1 MTKQDF
7 STPKINSLPGPDDI
21 TRIKLK
27 NGITFLFRPNM
38 NSMTTS
44 IGGYVQAGSIYDP
57 QDKLGLADFTTSTLM
72 RGTRTQSFQEIFDSL
87 ESIGASLGIGCGSHT
102 AGFGGKALAEDL
114 PTLLKMLA
122 DVLMNPIFPKQDVE
136 RVRSQLL
143 TGLDLRAQDTNDM
156 AMLDFE
162 NLLYKDHP
170 YQNPSDGYIE
180 TIKAIRVRDLAAF
193 HQKHF
198 GPKDMTLVVVG
209 PFEPESVISL
219 AEEYLG
225 SWLNEDQADAMQVP
239 DMPHPETS
247 IQKHHVIDEKSQTD
261 LVVGTIG
268 PSRNWEG
275 YYSALLGNSVL
286 GQFGMMGRIGESVRK
301 QAGLA
306 YYAYSA
312 LSASIGPGQWMVSAG
327 VAPENLDKALDLI
340 KTELR
345 KFVDQP
351 ISNEE
356 LRDVQS
362 NYIGKL
368 PLSLESNA
376 GVASALLTM
385 EQHQLGLDYLR
396 NYEKMIR
403 EITPESI
410 LEAARAYLDP
420 DRLVISS
427 AGPKL

>member
-1 MTKQDF
+1 
-7 STPKINSLPGPDDI
+7 
-21 TRIKLK
+21 
-27 NGITFLFRPNM
+27 
-38 NSMTTS
+38 
-44 IGGYVQAGSIYDP
+44 
-57 QDKLGLADFTTSTLM
+57 
-72 RGTRTQSFQEIFDSL
+72 
-87 ESIGASLGIGCGSHT
+87 
-102 AGFGGKALAEDL
+102 
-114 PTLLKMLA
+114 
-122 DVLMNPIFPKQDVE
+122 
-136 RVRSQLL
+136 
-143 TGLDLRAQDTNDM
+143 
-156 AMLDFE
+156 
-162 NLLYKDHP
+162 
-170 YQNPSDGYIE
+170 
-180 TIKAIRVRDLAAF
+180 
-193 HQKHF
+193 
-198 GPKDMTLVVVG
+198 
-209 PFEPESVISL
+209 
-219 AEEYLG
+219 
-225 SWLNEDQADAMQVP
+225 MQVP

-301 QAGLA
+301 EAGLA

-345 KFVDQP
+345 KFVDKT
-351 ISNEE
+351 ISDEE

-396 NYEKMIR
+396 NYEKMIQ
-403 EITPESI
+403 EITPDSI

-427 AGPKL
+427 AGPNL